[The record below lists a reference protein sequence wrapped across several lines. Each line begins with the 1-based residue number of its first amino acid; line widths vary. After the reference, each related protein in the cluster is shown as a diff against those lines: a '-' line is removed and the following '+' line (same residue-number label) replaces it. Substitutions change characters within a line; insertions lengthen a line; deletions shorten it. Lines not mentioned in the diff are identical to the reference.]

1 MPNAYRSLLD
11 ILPQR
16 PLLVGTVTTID
27 GDMRVVTL
35 PGGGTVRARG
45 DAALSDRVFVRDNV
59 IEGPA
64 PLLTLVSIEV

>member
-1 MPNAYRSLLD
+1 MPNVYRSLLE
-11 ILPQR
+11 IIPQR
-16 PLLVGTVTTID
+16 PLLVGTVTAID
-27 GDMRVVTL
+27 GDVRVVTL

-45 DAALSDRVFVRDNV
+45 DAVLSARVFVRDNV